1 MKIRMNPGYGYM
13 LLAILCEVAATS
25 ALKAS
30 EQFTRWLPSG
40 VVVAGYCAAF
50 YLLSLCLKTVG
61 VGVAYV
67 RVGDSDPV
75 LQSHYQFQIRTFWIG
90 LLYLAIG
97 ISLYLLGIAYI
108 GIPIL
113 AWWFLWSL
121 TRTIKGI
128 RLVNGSRPIANP
140 RSLLFG

>member
-1 MKIRMNPGYGYM
+1 MLARAVYLMYCIGYFNPF
-13 LLAILCEVAATS
+13 T
-25 ALKAS
+25 AL
-30 EQFTRWLPSG
+30 F
-40 VVVAGYCAAF
+40 
-50 YLLSLCLKTVG
+50 G